1 MRAFCLTCA
10 FALVASGLGPAQE
23 QGPIINNNGS
33 NTVAKPKKPADPN
46 APPDDADLPKIPSAF
61 SKKDKPDLSNPNLTT
76 FKTNIDVVTLD
87 AAILDSR
94 TNTFIGG
101 IPPNAFRILEDN
113 VPQKITKV
121 EMGEAPI
128 TVALLI
134 EFSQRFQRMYSSLW
148 FQTLQLSWGF
158 ASTLKPTDY
167 LAVIAYDMKPEILSD
182 FTTDRSKA
190 QQALGQLNIPAWSE
204 SNMFDAVT
212 DTADRM
218 SGIEGRK
225 AIVMICSGID
235 TFSKLTFDKTRKM
248 LQESGVPVYP
258 ISVGTIDR
266 EMADAMGRMGPIA
279 RMDYLQAENELKTFA
294 KETGG
299 QAFFPRFEGEYP
311 GIFGQIQS
319 ALRSQYVITYTS
331 SNKAHDGAY
340 RKLKVE
346 LVDPATNNPVNLK
359 DEKGKP
365 IKYSVIAKSGY
376 KAPRAVE

>member
-1 MRAFCLTCA
+1 MRALCIACA
-10 FALVASGLGPAQE
+10 FTLVSSALGPAQE
-23 QGPIINNNGS
+23 QGPIINNNSG

-46 APPDDADLPKIPSAF
+46 APPDDTDLPKIPSAF
-61 SKKDKPDLSNPNLTT
+61 SKKDKIDTTGLTT
-76 FKTNIDVVTLD
+76 FKANIDVVTLD
-87 AAILDSR
+87 AAVLDGKS
-94 TNTFIGG
+94 NTFIGG
-101 IPPNAFRILEDN
+101 IPPNAFRVLEDN

-121 EMGEAPI
+121 DLGEAPI
-128 TVALLI
+128 TIALLI

-148 FQTLQLSWGF
+148 YQTLQLSWGF

-167 LAVIAYDMKPEILSD
+167 LAVIAYDIKPEILSD
-182 FTTDRSKA
+182 FTTDRTKA
-190 QQALGQLNIPAWSE
+190 HEALQRLNIPAWSE

-218 SGIEGRK
+218 SAIEGRK
-225 AIVMICSGID
+225 AIVMIASGID

-248 LQESGVPVYP
+248 LQEAGVPLYP
-258 ISVGTIDR
+258 ISVGTMNR
-266 EMADAMGRMGPIA
+266 EMQDARGQMGPIQ
-279 RMDYLQAENELKTFA
+279 RMDFLQADNELRTFA

-311 GIFGQIQS
+311 GIFGSIQQ

-331 SNKAHDGAY
+331 SNKAHDGAF
-340 RKLKVE
+340 RKIKVE

-359 DEKGKP
+359 DDKGKP
-365 IKYSVIAKSGY
+365 IKYSIIAKAGY